1 MCLVQEQLGLL
12 REHCS
17 RSGLCFCRLQM
28 HLYWEKQHYACLYQ
42 HMIAGSE
49 SAQSITFTFRRYAK
63 ESLKTKGKK
72 NNSSGTALRLMHLSS
87 PLQCHQVT
95 LKLLLAKGTAADT
108 SLGLDSTILVHPF
121 QLRAF
126 YAVTE

>member
-63 ESLKTKGKK
+63 ESPSAPPVLGFKPPT
-72 NNSSGTALRLMHLSS
+72 
-87 PLQCHQVT
+87 PV
-95 LKLLLAKGTAADT
+95 LLEG
-108 SLGLDSTILVHPF
+108 HHF
-121 QLRAF
+121 
-126 YAVTE
+126 